1 MSDFGKSKFVT
12 AFNGGRDDYQIPA
25 ALAEVGMLERLVTDY
40 YTPDAAQG
48 LFDRLGILP
57 NRYSDHIPSRLV
69 SWSGRAL
76 LERVYKRLTGR
87 SRAKDWFAVDRSIG
101 IRANEIAR
109 RTGAIPFVYSHYAHW
124 AFEGLEDRPR
134 ILFQYHPH
142 VAHSFAILKRDF
154 DLFPEVEWSFHTE
167 EDSIPI
173 EQQRPERFDEWR
185 KATGIICSSSF
196 IRNSL
201 IAQGAGPGTIKVVP
215 YGADIERFGP
225 LRPSGACCNF
235 LFVGQGVQRKG
246 LHHLIAAWREARVGD
261 AGLTLVCT
269 RIDPGIKAMLAGTNI
284 TLVGRQDAKVLQDY
298 FLDSDIFVMP
308 SLIEGFGLVYLEA
321 LAQGM
326 FVIGTA
332 NTGLPDLE
340 MTSAAATI
348 IAAGDIPAL
357 VTALEDAY
365 GRWRSR
371 EMDKSFIRDAFA
383 SHSWARFRGAIVSEL
398 RTLLEEEGGARSG
411 KRQ

>member
-1 MSDFGKSKFVT
+1 MSDFGQCKFVS
-12 AFNGGRDDYQIPA
+12 AFNGGRDEYQIPA
-25 ALAEVGMLERLVTDY
+25 ALAENGMLERLVTDY
-40 YTPDAAQG
+40 YTPDIARG

-57 NRYSDHIPSRLV
+57 NRYSHYIPSRRV

-76 LERVYKRLTGR
+76 VERVYKRLTGR
-87 SRAKDWFAVDRSIG
+87 SQAKDWFAVDRSIG
-101 IRANEIAR
+101 IRAGEIAR

-124 AFEGLEDRPR
+124 AFDGLEDRPR

-154 DLFPEVEWSFHTE
+154 DAFPEVEWSFNTE

-196 IRNSL
+196 IRDSL
-201 IAQGAGPGTIKVVP
+201 IAQGAAPDRIKVVP
-215 YGADIERFGP
+215 YGADIDKFGP
-225 LRPSGACCNF
+225 LRSSGNRCNF

-261 AGLTLVCT
+261 ASLTLVCT
-269 RIDPGIKAMLAGTNI
+269 RIDPGIKAMLTGTNI
-284 TLVGRQDAKVLQDY
+284 TLVGRQEAPALQNY

-332 NTGLPDLE
+332 NTGLPDLG
-340 MTSAAATI
+340 MPAAAATI
-348 IAAGDIPAL
+348 IAAGDVPAL
-357 VTALEDAY
+357 VSALEVAY
-365 GRWRSR
+365 ARWQSR
-371 EMDKSFIRDAFA
+371 EIDKSLIRDAFS
-383 SHSWARFRGAIVSEL
+383 SHSWARFRAAIIQEL
-398 RTLLEEEGGARSG
+398 RTLVE
-411 KRQ
+411 